1 MLAVAERRRTP
12 HVELALG
19 RAEALPFADR
29 HSERAF
35 MFLVVQHVDRPQA
48 FAETLRVLDPDGR
61 LVVVIPH
68 PNFFPGY

>member
-1 MLAVAERRRTP
+1 
-12 HVELALG
+12 
-19 RAEALPFADR
+19 
-29 HSERAF
+29 